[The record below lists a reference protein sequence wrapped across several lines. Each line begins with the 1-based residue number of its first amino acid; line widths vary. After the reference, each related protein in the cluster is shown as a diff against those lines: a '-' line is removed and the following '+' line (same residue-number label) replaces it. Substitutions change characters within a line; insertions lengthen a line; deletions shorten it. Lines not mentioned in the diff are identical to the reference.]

1 MRFIDKQIVTKQK
14 AIKKTDDINKVI
26 PHIIKVL
33 HIRERKDMLIVL
45 YKAYTDITYDDLVNG
60 MVRDRYTESEEFAI
74 LRKAITEKTEEYEL
88 YNLYVEACKKEAKE
102 WIANRK

>member
-26 PHIIKVL
+26 PNIIKVL
-33 HIRERKDMLIVL
+33 HVRERKDMLIVL

-60 MVRDRYTESEEFAI
+60 MIRDKYTESEEFAI
-74 LRKAITEKTEEYEL
+74 LRKAINGKTKEYEL
-88 YNLYVEACKKEAKE
+88 YNLYVETCKKEAKE
-102 WIANRK
+102 